1 MDNLCADDD
10 GATLQEEGEVAGEV
24 EAAGEP
30 PSLGHVQ
37 LRATLV
43 GEGPHVE
50 NGDLEGHRVEGDA
63 VADGPELG
71 DRHAVRPRRRAPAAP
86 RAPRLRLRPGDD
98 EDSGEDAQANQEVVP
113 AATPSS
119 SSSSAARQAQLAQL
133 KELQARLDEQR
144 RQTQELRIALEQ

>member
-1 MDNLCADDD
+1 VDNLCADDD
-10 GATLQEEGEVAGEV
+10 GATLQEEGEVAGEI

-30 PSLGHVQ
+30 QSLGHVQ

-50 NGDLEGHRVEGDA
+50 DGVLEGHRVEGDA

-98 EDSGEDAQANQEVVP
+98 EDPHRHRQRQSHLQPTQQHEHSDQ
-113 AATPSS
+113 SS
-119 SSSSAARQAQLAQL
+119 QYSAPPLFP
-133 KELQARLDEQR
+133 
-144 RQTQELRIALEQ
+144 